1 MDPQSFSAELSP
13 DRGPADRDATLLLE
27 ALTEALGALTLEGNS
42 ELALQRSFGSAQRGL
57 RARKGLLLVVRD
69 VAPPEF
75 EILYASGLT
84 ADEQE
89 ACRRM
94 ESLHGV
100 SPSVIRTAIES
111 GRPVFIPNSQLRGRP
126 FDRTASLS
134 EGTHSVLCAPVS
146 DPLTRVPIAVLYFQN
161 EGLAEAFQEQHETW
175 LRSYTSALSQGL
187 GLHLQ
192 AKRRFEG
199 LEKERRRLAESLGE
213 GPELIGDSEEMGRLR
228 HVLHEVLIPA
238 AEIPNPK
245 PILVLGPRGTGKDL
259 VARYLHYY
267 SARRR
272 QGRFVSFNCAG
283 LRGDLAE
290 ARVFGFVKGAFTG
303 ADRESLGLFREADG
317 GVLFLD
323 EIGQMPIEGQALLLR
338 AIESRRVQAVG
349 SAKEVA
355 VDVQLLSATNRDLR
369 AEVQAGRFLPDLFD
383 RIRALTLELKPL
395 VSPTRRSDLRALV
408 SHFLAVYERA
418 HHKKTLGLTREATLA
433 LLNYSWPGNV
443 REVDNLCAALIAYAR
458 PGVEIALKDV
468 LRHVPDLLE
477 PQNRHPDAPVL
488 ADEGATY
495 DEAFVSW
502 EREFMRRRIEQQDG
516 HHTRTM
522 KSLALP
528 RATYYRVL
536 KRCGLRSPEGDAD
549 E

>member
-1 MDPQSFSAELSP
+1 MDPQSFSAESSP
-13 DRGPADRDATLLLE
+13 DRGPADRDTPLLLE
-27 ALTEALGALTLEGNS
+27 ALTEALGALTLEGDP

-69 VAPPEF
+69 VSPAEF

-84 ADEQE
+84 PAEQE

-94 ESLHGV
+94 QSLHGV
-100 SPSVIRTAIES
+100 SPSVIRTAIEE
-111 GRPVFIPNSQLRGRP
+111 GRPVFIPNSQLKGRP

-134 EGTHSVLCAPVS
+134 EGTHSILCAPVFDS
-146 DPLTRVPIAVLYFQN
+146 LTRVPIAVLYFQN
-161 EGLAEAFQEQHETW
+161 EGLTEAFQEQDEAW
-175 LRSYTSALSQGL
+175 LRAYTAALSQGL

-199 LEKERRRLAESLGE
+199 LESERRRLAESLGE
-213 GPELIGDSEEMGRLR
+213 GPELIGDSEEMRRLR

-238 AEIPNPK
+238 TDIPSPK
-245 PILVLGPRGTGKDL
+245 PVLVLGPRGTGKDL

-272 QGRFVSFNCAG
+272 NGRFVSFNCAG

-323 EIGQMPIEGQALLLR
+323 EIGQMPLEGQALLLR

-349 SAKEVA
+349 SAKEVPI
-355 VDVQLLSATNRDLR
+355 DVQLVSATNRDLR
-369 AEVQAGRFLPDLFD
+369 SEVAAGRFLPDLFD
-383 RIRALTLELKPL
+383 RIRALTLELKAL
-395 VSPTRRSDLRALV
+395 ASPTRRSDLRVLV
-408 SHFLAVYERA
+408 AHFLAVYERA
-418 HHKKTLGLTREATLA
+418 HHKKTLGLTREAMIA

-443 REVDNLCAALIAYAR
+443 REVDNLSAALIAYAR
-458 PGVEIALKDV
+458 PGTEIGLADV
-468 LRHVPDLLE
+468 LRHIPDLLE
-477 PQNRHPDAPVL
+477 PQNRHPDAPLL
-488 ADEGATY
+488 ADEDATY
-495 DEAFVSW
+495 DEALAAW
-502 EREFMRRRIEQQDG
+502 EREFIRRRIERNDG

-522 KSLALP
+522 KSLGLP
-528 RATYYRVL
+528 RATYYRVM
-536 KRCGLRSPEGDAD
+536 KRCGLRSPEGGSD